1 MTTTLGLLFLLGG
14 AAVVLV
20 GLSQRDAAPVEAA
33 DAYLRSLDTEDVET
47 DEFRQLLAQPFLSRV
62 VRPITGGLFSSLSGV
77 LPRNYR
83 DRTHAKLVQAG
94 LSAQFR
100 AEEIIT
106 LQVLAAAVGGLLG
119 GLILV
124 TETIGGGLGLLVFI
138 LLPVVGAQLPKS
150 WLDRKAEER
159 MDAIKR
165 DLPDTLDLMA
175 ISVEAG
181 LGFEGALGVVCENFS
196 SPLADEFA
204 RTLREMELGL
214 PRREALQ
221 NMKKRAEVPELS
233 NFVLTLTQADALG
246 MPVGRVLK
254 SAAGEMRTKRRQW
267 AREKAA
273 KLPVKILFP
282 LVLFI
287 FPSIFVV
294 LLGPAAS
301 EIMDSFN
308 SGAFG

>member
-1 MTTTLGLLFLLGG
+1 MGPLLGWVVLAGG
-14 AAVVLV
+14 AAVALV
-20 GLSQRDAAPVEAA
+20 GLSQTARATEPDAS
-33 DAYLRSLDTEDVET
+33 AYLRSLDWDDEQV
-47 DEFRQLLAQPFLSRV
+47 DEFERTLSLPFLTRV
-62 VRPITGGLFSSLSGV
+62 VRPIADSLLRSLGSV
-77 LPRNYR
+77 LPGNLRE
-83 DRTHAKLVQAG
+83 TVHTQLVHAG
-94 LSAQFR
+94 LQGRFR
-100 AEEIIT
+100 AEEIIS
-106 LQVLAAAVGGLLG
+106 LRFLGGLLG
-119 GLILV
+119 LLLGIANLGFGWV
-124 TETIGGGLGLLVFI
+124 GGGTGLLLAV

-150 WLDRKAEER
+150 WLDRKVEER
-159 MDAIKR
+159 REAIRR

-181 LGFEGALGVVCENFS
+181 VGFEGALGVVCDNFD
-196 SPLADEFA
+196 SPLANEFA

-214 PRREALQ
+214 PRRDALQ
-221 NMKKRAEVPELS
+221 NLKKRTEVPELS

-254 SAAGEMRTKRRQW
+254 TAAEEMRTKRQQW

-287 FPSIFVV
+287 FPAIFVV

-301 EIMDSFN
+301 DIG
-308 SGAFG
+308 GAFG

>member
-1 MTTTLGLLFLLGG
+1 MSPLVGWAVLVAG
-14 AAVVLV
+14 AAVALV
-20 GLSQRDAAPVEAA
+20 GLSQAAQATEPDASE
-33 DAYLRSLDTEDVET
+33 YLRSLDWDDDAL
-47 DEFRQLLAQPFLSRV
+47 DEFERTLSLPFLTRV
-62 VRPITGGLFSSLSGV
+62 VRPIADSLLRSLGSL
-77 LPRNYR
+77 LPGNYR
-83 DRTHAKLVQAG
+83 ETVHTQLVHAG
-94 LSAQFR
+94 LQGQFR
-100 AEEIIT
+100 AEEIIS
-106 LQVLAAAVGGLLG
+106 LRFLAGLV
-119 GLILV
+119 GLILGIANLGFGV
-124 TETIGGGLGLLVFI
+124 VGGGTGLLMAV
-138 LLPVVGAQLPKS
+138 LLPVVGLQLPKS
-150 WLDRKAEER
+150 WLDRKVEER
-159 MDAIKR
+159 REAIRR

-181 LGFEGALGVVCENFS
+181 VGFEGALGVVCDNFD
-196 SPLADEFA
+196 SPLANEFA

-221 NMKKRAEVPELS
+221 NLKKRTEVPELS

-254 SAAGEMRTKRRQW
+254 TAAEEMRTKRQQW

-287 FPSIFVV
+287 FPAIFVV

-301 EIMDSFN
+301 DIG
-308 SGAFG
+308 GAFG

>member
-1 MTTTLGLLFLLGG
+1 MGTTLGILLLLGG
-14 AAVVLV
+14 AAIALV
-20 GLSQRDAAPVEAA
+20 GLSQRQPRLA
-33 DAYLRSLDTEDVET
+33 DQDPADYLRSLDRGEVDT
-47 DEFRQLLAQPFLSRV
+47 DEFQQLLAEPFLSRV
-62 VRPITGGLFSSLSGV
+62 VRPIAGGVLGLLGGL
-77 LPRNYR
+77 LPGNYR
-83 DRTHAKLVQAG
+83 DRIHQQLLYAG
-94 LSAQFR
+94 LSGQFR

-106 LQVLAAAVGGLLG
+106 LQVVGGVGGFIVGLLLTATGMVSGGTGILLLAVLPLLG
-119 GLILV
+119 
-124 TETIGGGLGLLVFI
+124 
-138 LLPVVGAQLPKS
+138 AQAPKS
-150 WLDRKAEER
+150 WLDRQVKER
-159 MDAIKR
+159 QEAILR

-181 LGFEGALGVVCENFS
+181 VGFEGALSVVCDNFD

-214 PRREALQ
+214 PRREALH
-221 NMKKRAEVPELS
+221 NLKKRTEVPELS
-233 NFVLTLTQADALG
+233 NFVLMLTQADALG

-254 SAAGEMRTKRRQW
+254 TAATEMRSKRQQW

-287 FPSIFVV
+287 FPAIFVV

-301 EIMDSFN
+301 DI
-308 SGAFG
+308 GAAFG